1 MKRIIF
7 IQVIVS
13 FFVPVSYAF
22 KMQEAL
28 QAVGIDPK
36 MVIVPGRGHDF
47 RAEDRVLVHNWL
59 LSHHRKPLTDF
70 SYISSSP
77 TSRGRNGV
85 EVLDVYPA
93 ATLLPVLEVE
103 ISGKV
108 IKISSQYTSR
118 IRVVMGKGGLNL
130 SGEVEL
136 VWNGNEVY
144 QGQATEKVFTEKPM

>member
-28 QAVGIDPK
+28 QAVGNDPK

-47 RAEDRVLVHNWL
+47 RTEDRVLVHNWL

-85 EVLDVYPA
+85 EVLDIYLA
-93 ATLLPVLEVE
+93 ATLLPVVEVE
-103 ISGKV
+103 ISGNV
-108 IKISSQYTSR
+108 IKISSQHTSR

-130 SGEVEL
+130 TGEVEV
-136 VWNGNEVY
+136 VWNEKEVY
-144 QGQATEKVFTEKPM
+144 QGMAIEKVFTEKSE